1 MNEFNI
7 KSLEELINK
16 VQAISELPYR
26 DIRYQYTKDKKGS
39 VVEDGDT
46 IIYKIPI
53 ECKLQLIDIDY
64 DKIFTI
70 PRGNN
75 KSIRL
80 YLDDLI
86 DIDDEIELL

>member
-7 KSLEELINK
+7 KSLEELIDK
-16 VQAISELPYR
+16 VQAISKLPYR

-39 VVEDGDT
+39 VVEDGDI

-53 ECKLQLIDIDY
+53 ECKLQFIDIDY
-64 DKIFTI
+64 DKISTI
-70 PRGNN
+70 PYGNN

-86 DIDDEIELL
+86 DTE